1 METIALFDENVPL
14 TPKDLSR
21 DAIKVRDVLQR
32 KLRTKLEGRCSRD
45 GWVKPGTL
53 TILSHSMGYVESGR
67 FTGDIV
73 YHTKCEGRVIN
84 PSADTL
90 VEGEVIRKNKMGV
103 YVNVVDAIRII
114 LPRDHPSHIG
124 NDEYDNIVVGEKV
137 TVMIKKSR
145 FQVNDEYILSVGIFE
160 SKSGSG
166 FTTALTQEPQ
176 EEQQPQEEEQEEQP
190 QEEQQE
196 QPQEE
201 QQEQEQAQAEQ
212 PQEEQQEEQEQPQE
226 EEQPQP
232 QDMTPIE
239 FYSKLPAYRE
249 FSNFFPSAFDL
260 EGKRWPTVEHYFQ
273 AQKFPANPEY
283 QEEIRAAKTP
293 EKAKSLGATHE
304 KPIRADWDTVREE
317 VMTKALKAKFT
328 QNPDLKAKLLA
339 TGSRPLIEA
348 NPTDSYWGYG
358 RTKKGKNRIGVLL
371 QQLRDELRAGKPTT
385 TV

>member
-124 NDEYDNIVVGEKV
+124 NDEYDSIVVGEKV

-166 FTTALTQEPQ
+166 FTTANDLPALEPDTPEEKPVSTPVAPQ
-176 EEQQPQEEEQEEQP
+176 EVEAEEETEAEAEPEEQAP
-190 QEEQQE
+190 VPAPAPALPLPIPE
-196 QPQEE
+196 
-201 QQEQEQAQAEQ
+201 
-212 PQEEQQEEQEQPQE
+212 
-226 EEQPQP
+226 
-232 QDMTPIE
+232 DTTPIE

-273 AQKFPANPEY
+273 AQKFPSNPEY

-293 EKAKSLGATHE
+293 EKAKSLGSTQE

-317 VMTKALKAKFT
+317 FMAKALKAKFT

-358 RTKKGKNRIGVLL
+358 RTKKGKNRMGVLL
-371 QQLRDELRAGKPTT
+371 QQLRDELRAAAKPTT

>member
-1 METIALFDENVPL
+1 METIALFDENIPL
-14 TPKDLSR
+14 TPRDLSR

-32 KLRTKLEGRCSRD
+32 KLRSKLEGRCSRD

-53 TILSHSMGYVESGR
+53 NILSHSMGYVESGR

-73 YHTKCEGRVIN
+73 YHTKCEGKVIN

-124 NDEYDNIVVGEKV
+124 NDEYDGIVVGEKV

-166 FTTALTQEPQ
+166 FTTAPQQVVEEQAPQEAPEEQEEAPQEEKEAPEEEAPQ
-176 EEQQPQEEEQEEQP
+176 EEQEAP
-190 QEEQQE
+190 QEEQE
-196 QPQEE
+196 APQEE
-201 QQEQEQAQAEQ
+201 A
-212 PQEEQQEEQEQPQE
+212 PQENTSPV
-226 EEQPQP
+226 
-232 QDMTPIE
+232 E
-239 FYSKLPAYRE
+239 FYNKVPAYRE

-260 EGKRWPTVEHYFQ
+260 DGKRWPTVEHYFQ
-273 AQKFPANPEY
+273 AQKFTANPEY

-293 EKAKSLGATHE
+293 EKAKTLGAAVDGT
-304 KPIRADWDTVREE
+304 KPIRSDWDTVREE
-317 VMTKALKAKFT
+317 VMKKALTAKFT

-339 TGSRPLIEA
+339 TGNRALVEA
-348 NPTDSYWGYG
+348 NPTDAYWGYG
-358 RTKKGKNRIGVLL
+358 RTKKGKNRMGILL
-371 QQLRDELRAGKPTT
+371 QQLRDELRNTAGKPSA

>member
-14 TPKDLSR
+14 TPRDLSR
-21 DAIKVRDVLQR
+21 EAIKVRDVLQR
-32 KLRTKLEGRCSRD
+32 KLRSKLEGRCSRD

-53 TILSHSMGYVESGR
+53 SILSHSMGYVESGR

-73 YHTKCEGRVIN
+73 YHTKCEGKVIN

-114 LPRDHPSHIG
+114 LPRDHPAHIG
-124 NDEYDNIVVGEKV
+124 NDEYDSVNVGEKV

-166 FTTALTQEPQ
+166 FTTAPVAPLAEVQVEP
-176 EEQQPQEEEQEEQP
+176 EAKVPEAEAPEEEAEEDAEAEAEDEVEEEAEVEEEQP
-190 QEEQQE
+190 QENT
-196 QPQEE
+196 
-201 QQEQEQAQAEQ
+201 
-212 PQEEQQEEQEQPQE
+212 
-226 EEQPQP
+226 
-232 QDMTPIE
+232 TPIE

-260 EGKRWPTVEHYFQ
+260 DGKRWPTVEHYFQ
-273 AQKFPANPEY
+273 AQKFTANPEY

-293 EKAKSLGATHE
+293 EKAKTLGATRE
-304 KPIRADWDTVREE
+304 KAIRADWDTVREDI
-317 VMTKALKAKFT
+317 MKKALQAKFT
-328 QNPDLKAKLLA
+328 QNEDLKAMLLA
-339 TGSRPLIEA
+339 T
-348 NPTDSYWGYG
+348 
-358 RTKKGKNRIGVLL
+358 KNAKLQHYRRGQEPELFDTLMIIRNKIG
-371 QQLRDELRAGKPTT
+371 QGQL
-385 TV
+385 

>member
-1 METIALFDENVPL
+1 METIALFDENIPL
-14 TPKDLSR
+14 TPRDLSR

-32 KLRTKLEGRCSRD
+32 KLRSKLEGRCSRD

-53 TILSHSMGYVESGR
+53 NILSHSMGYVESGR

-73 YHTKCEGRVIN
+73 YHTKCEGKVIN

-90 VEGEVIRKNKMGV
+90 VEGEVIRKNKMGI

-124 NDEYDNIVVGEKV
+124 NEEYDGIVVGEKV

-166 FTTALTQEPQ
+166 FTTAVELPVEEP
-176 EEQQPQEEEQEEQP
+176 EEQAEEQPEEQAEEEVPEEQAEEPEEQP
-190 QEEQQE
+190 QEEQAEEPEE
-196 QPQEE
+196 QPQENT
-201 QQEQEQAQAEQ
+201 
-212 PQEEQQEEQEQPQE
+212 
-226 EEQPQP
+226 
-232 QDMTPIE
+232 TPLE
-239 FYSKLPAYRE
+239 FYNKVPAYRE

-273 AQKFPANPEY
+273 AQKFTANPEY

-293 EKAKSLGATHE
+293 EKAKTLGATQD
-304 KPIRADWDTVREE
+304 KPVRADWDTVRED
-317 VMTKALKAKFT
+317 VMKKALKAKFT
-328 QNPDLKAKLLA
+328 QNADLKAKLLA
-339 TGSRPLIEA
+339 TGTRALVEA
-348 NPTDSYWGYG
+348 NPTDAYWGYG
-358 RTKKGKNRIGVLL
+358 RTKKGKNRMGILL
-371 QQLRDELRAGKPTT
+371 QQLRDELRAGKSTPT
-385 TV
+385 V

>member
-21 DAIKVRDVLQR
+21 EAIKVRDVLQR
-32 KLRTKLEGRCSRD
+32 KLRSKLEGRCSRD

-114 LPRDHPSHIG
+114 LPRDHPAHIG
-124 NDEYDNIVVGEKV
+124 NEEYDSVNVGEKV

-166 FTTALTQEPQ
+166 FTTALTQEPEVQ
-176 EEQQPQEEEQEEQP
+176 VEPEAKVPEAEAPEEDVEEAEAEVEEEAPEAEEEAEEEQP
-190 QEEQQE
+190 QENT
-196 QPQEE
+196 
-201 QQEQEQAQAEQ
+201 
-212 PQEEQQEEQEQPQE
+212 
-226 EEQPQP
+226 
-232 QDMTPIE
+232 TPIE

-260 EGKRWPTVEHYFQ
+260 DGKRWPTVEHYFQ
-273 AQKFPANPEY
+273 AQKFTANPEY
-283 QEEIRAAKTP
+283 QEEIRIAKTP
-293 EKAKSLGATHE
+293 EKAKTLGATRE
-304 KPIRADWDTVREE
+304 KAIRADWDTVREDI
-317 VMTKALKAKFT
+317 MKKALQAKFT
-328 QNPDLKAKLLA
+328 QNPDLKAKLIG
-339 TGSRPLIEA
+339 TGNRALVEA
-348 NPTDSYWGYG
+348 NPTDAYWGYG
-358 RTKKGKNRIGVLL
+358 RTKKGKNRLGILL
-371 QQLRDELRAGKPTT
+371 QQLRDELRAGKPTS